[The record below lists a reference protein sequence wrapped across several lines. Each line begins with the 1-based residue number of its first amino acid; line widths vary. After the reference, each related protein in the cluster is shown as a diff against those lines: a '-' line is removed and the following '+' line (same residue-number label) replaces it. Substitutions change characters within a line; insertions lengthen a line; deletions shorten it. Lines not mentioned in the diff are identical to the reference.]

1 MKSDNQ
7 NPTIY
12 LIYTSFLNFFP
23 ENIAIIILLDFKKN
37 TLFWLKAVLQ
47 CIKYNFLLKKNIFF
61 YFEQ

>member
-37 TLFWLKAVLQ
+37 TLFLAKSCLTVYK
-47 CIKYNFLLKKNIFF
+47 I
-61 YFEQ
+61 